1 MAIIEVDHIHK
12 RYRDAVAVEDVSFA
26 AERGEIF
33 AILGPNG
40 AGKTTAVEIV
50 EGLRVPDRGTVRVL
64 GLDPR
69 RDRAELRRRV
79 GVQLQQSQLPE
90 QMKVWEALDLYGS
103 FYERP
108 ADWERLLETLGLA
121 ERRNAR
127 YGKLSGGQQQRL
139 SIALALVGNPDIAVL
154 DELTTG
160 LDPQARRDTWELIEG
175 IRNAGVTVLLV
186 THFMEEAER
195 LADRVALLD
204 AGRVV
209 AIDTPGGLASRVDA
223 TQRIRF
229 RPLAPLDERL
239 LTGLP
244 EVQSVRWNGSRVL
257 VTGTGDLLQAVTSVL
272 ARNQI
277 VAAELRM
284 ERASLDDAFM
294 ALTTH
299 EEG

>member
-1 MAIIEVDHIHK
+1 
-12 RYRDAVAVEDVSFA
+12 VAVEDVSFA
-26 AERGEIF
+26 VERGEIF

-90 QMKVWEALDLYGS
+90 QMKVWEALDL
-103 FYERP
+103 
-108 ADWERLLETLGLA
+108 
-121 ERRNAR
+121 
-127 YGKLSGGQQQRL
+127 
-139 SIALALVGNPDIAVL
+139 
-154 DELTTG
+154 
-160 LDPQARRDTWELIEG
+160 
-175 IRNAGVTVLLV
+175 
-186 THFMEEAER
+186 
-195 LADRVALLD
+195 
-204 AGRVV
+204 
-209 AIDTPGGLASRVDA
+209 
-223 TQRIRF
+223 
-229 RPLAPLDERL
+229 PLAPLDERL

-284 ERASLDDAFM
+284 EQASLDDAFM

>member
-1 MAIIEVDHIHK
+1 
-12 RYRDAVAVEDVSFA
+12 VAVEDVSFA
-26 AERGEIF
+26 VERGEIF

-90 QMKVWEALDLYGS
+90 QMKVWEALDLYSS

-209 AIDTPGGLASRVDA
+209 AIDTPGGLVSRVDA

-284 ERASLDDAFM
+284 EQASLDDAFM